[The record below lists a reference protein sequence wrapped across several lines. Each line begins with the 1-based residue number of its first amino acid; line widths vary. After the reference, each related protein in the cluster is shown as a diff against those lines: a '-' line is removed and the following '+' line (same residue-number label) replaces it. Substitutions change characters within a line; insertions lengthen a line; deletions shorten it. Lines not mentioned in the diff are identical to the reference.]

1 MALRPARSALLAIIA
16 ASALAGLSTG
26 ASAATARASG
36 TVIIRSGPGYAYPVI
51 GRLAGDETVSLSE
64 CTPSGTWC
72 RIVHKGPSGWVLGSY
87 LVGSAAKV
95 QATPWKPLVNPFAQP
110 YRRRGLFG
118 R

>member
-1 MALRPARSALLAIIA
+1 MALSPLRSVLLAASAAALLA
-16 ASALAGLSTG
+16 GLPTG

-36 TVIIRSGPGYAYPVI
+36 TVVIRSGPGYAYPVI
-51 GRLAGDETVSLSE
+51 GRLAGNESVSLSE

-72 RIVHKGPSGWVLGSY
+72 RIVHKGPNGWVLGSY